1 MALVGLFREADI
13 GRGLEDMALEGLSC
27 LAVPAAEPGLT
38 ISTEIMI
45 KKINNNK
52 QLKPDDDEQK
62 SLDQNICSPD

>member
-45 KKINNNK
+45 KKNK
-52 QLKPDDDEQK
+52 
-62 SLDQNICSPD
+62 